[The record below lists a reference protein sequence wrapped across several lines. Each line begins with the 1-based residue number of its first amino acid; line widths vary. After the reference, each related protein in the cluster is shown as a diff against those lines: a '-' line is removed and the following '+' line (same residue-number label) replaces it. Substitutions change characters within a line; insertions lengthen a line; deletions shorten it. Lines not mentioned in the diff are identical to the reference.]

1 MFHAW
6 FNAAA
11 AVPIHMQDTDAPFPQ
26 NIRLSFTK

>member
-11 AVPIHMQDTDAPFPQ
+11 VPIHMQEIDAPFPQ
-26 NIRLSFTK
+26 NIRLTFTK